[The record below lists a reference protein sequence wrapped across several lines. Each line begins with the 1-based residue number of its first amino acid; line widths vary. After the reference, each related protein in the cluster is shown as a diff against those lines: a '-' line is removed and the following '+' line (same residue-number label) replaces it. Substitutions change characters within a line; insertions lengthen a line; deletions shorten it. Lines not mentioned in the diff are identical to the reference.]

1 MKRLWMAYLTVAG
14 ALAFGGCAEMSAPV
28 LVHDTV
34 RVPLRFQVA
43 RGGVGDI
50 SDHERYLAAY
60 EDSWWRCLANYL
72 EDIEYHPT
80 ETEKA
85 GNGWPSE
92 WEGGADGF
100 NDAERQVESLIRR
113 FGKAKTREALKKML
127 CGI

>member
-1 MKRLWMAYLTVAG
+1 MNPSWMTNLVVAG
-14 ALAFGGCAEMSAPV
+14 ALVFGGCAEMSAPV

-34 RVPLRFQVA
+34 RVPVRFQGA
-43 RGGVGDI
+43 RGAAGDI

-60 EDSWWRCLANYL
+60 EDGWWQCLANYL
-72 EDIEYHPT
+72 EDIDYHPT

-92 WEGGADGF
+92 WEGRADGF

-113 FGKAKTREALKKML
+113 FGKTKTREALKKML
-127 CGI
+127 CSI